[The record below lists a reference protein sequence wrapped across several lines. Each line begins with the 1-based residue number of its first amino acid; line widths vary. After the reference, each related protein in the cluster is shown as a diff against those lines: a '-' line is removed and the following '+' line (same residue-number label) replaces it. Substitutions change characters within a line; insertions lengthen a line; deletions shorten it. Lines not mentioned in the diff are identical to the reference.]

1 MTKRFRQFCNIQ
13 NVVKLSKLCRT
24 SPQTFWAESVLVS
37 PLFLPAPQ
45 FVFPYFFRF
54 IVMHYISPLSFLSSL
69 FSANV
74 FFWRKREGNVG
85 LLSLFILD
93 WKISFLRQKTPTKN
107 RSKFA
112 SLSSAKK
119 NSVHGKNDP
128 KVSLQ
133 AHFFVE
139 TSAVWVG
146 WWVPNQKNLLIALL
160 FDTLGGPI
168 MIFFIE
174 KPSVQQQRHCHQ
186 VPLRVFG
193 FSKLRF
199 P

>member
-54 IVMHYISPLSFLSSL
+54 IVMHYISPLSFPSSL

-93 WKISFLRQKTPTKN
+93 WKISFLRQKTHAK
-107 RSKFA
+107 KEIGICI
-112 SLSSAKK
+112 LILGKK
-119 NSVHGKNDP
+119 NSIHGRMTRKCLSKSP
-128 KVSLQ
+128 
-133 AHFFVE
+133 FFRGNICCMG
-139 TSAVWVG
+139 WLVG
-146 WWVPNQKNLLIALL
+146 AQPEGLAICATFRHPWGDLKWK
-160 FDTLGGPI
+160 
-168 MIFFIE
+168 IFT
-174 KPSVQQQRHCHQ
+174 
-186 VPLRVFG
+186 
-193 FSKLRF
+193 
-199 P
+199 